1 MRKIIS
7 IVVAV
12 LLATGILSAQHESI
26 SLAVDVKEK
35 SVLSIYG
42 SSNIVDF
49 KLYQPGA
56 RFIREKLYITASRKD
71 NKLYLSENR
80 LEIPVKDFTSS
91 NKMALRDFYKL
102 MKSDNYPVLEI
113 ELDHIQ
119 LSDPASATAGNA
131 VIDVTIADI
140 TRKYTFPVTLNKK
153 GNSYTFDLQKE
164 ISIRDF
170 QLKPPVHMLGMLKV
184 DEWITINLYMVCDIL
199 PENLADLSR

>member
-1 MRKIIS
+1 M
-7 IVVAV
+7 
-12 LLATGILSAQHESI
+12 
-26 SLAVDVKEK
+26 
-35 SVLSIYG
+35 SIYG

-56 RFIREKLYITASRKD
+56 RFIREKLYITASRQD

-80 LEIPVKDFTSS
+80 LEIPVNDFTST

-102 MKSDNYPVLEI
+102 MKSDDYPVLEI

-119 LSDPASATAGNA
+119 LSEPASGTAGNA

-140 TRKYTFPVTLNKK
+140 TRKYTFPVTANKK
-153 GNSYTFDLQKE
+153 GNSFTFDLQKE

-199 PENLADLSR
+199 PEDLADLAR

>member
-1 MRKIIS
+1 MRKIITM
-7 IVVAV
+7 VVAL

-35 SVLSIYG
+35 SVLSIHG

-56 RFIREKLYITASRKD
+56 RFIREKLYITASRLD

-102 MKSDNYPVLEI
+102 MKSDDYPL
-113 ELDHIQ
+113 
-119 LSDPASATAGNA
+119 
-131 VIDVTIADI
+131 
-140 TRKYTFPVTLNKK
+140 
-153 GNSYTFDLQKE
+153 
-164 ISIRDF
+164 ISSCPSRHP
-170 QLKPPVHMLGMLKV
+170 QQ
-184 DEWITINLYMVCDIL
+184 
-199 PENLADLSR
+199 PEMR

>member
-1 MRKIIS
+1 MRKIIT
-7 IVVAV
+7 IVVVV
-12 LLATGILSAQHESI
+12 LLATGISSAQQESI

-56 RFIREKLYITASRKD
+56 RFIREKLYITASRQD

-80 LEIPVKDFTSS
+80 LEIPVKDFTST

-102 MKSDNYPVLEI
+102 MKSDDYPVLEI

-119 LSDPASATAGNA
+119 LSEPASGTAGNA

-140 TRKYTFPVTLNKK
+140 TRKYTFPVTANKK
-153 GNSYTFDLQKE
+153 GNSFTFDLQKE

-199 PENLADLSR
+199 PEDLADLAR